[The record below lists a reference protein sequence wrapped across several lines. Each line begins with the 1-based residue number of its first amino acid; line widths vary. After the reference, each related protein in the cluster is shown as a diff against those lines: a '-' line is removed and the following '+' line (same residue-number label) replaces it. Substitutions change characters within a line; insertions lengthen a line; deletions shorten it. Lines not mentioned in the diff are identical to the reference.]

1 MTGKTKWGTMQ
12 KRTVGAV
19 IGAAVAGTCLALTMQ
34 GSAQA
39 TPVAPVA
46 EKAAVSKGEAVA
58 PKAAASAVGRAA
70 ARAAVHARAACP
82 SVGHAVGALTDNLSL
97 GGVFSEPARIASGV
111 SSATAFD
118 R

>member
-1 MTGKTKWGTMQ
+1 
-12 KRTVGAV
+12 
-19 IGAAVAGTCLALTMQ
+19 MQ

-46 EKAAVSKGEAVA
+46 DKAAVSKGEAVA

-70 ARAAVHARAACP
+70 ARAAVHARAAAP
-82 SVGHAVGALTDNLSL
+82 SVAHAVGALTDNLSL
-97 GGVFSEPARIASGV
+97 GGVFSAPANISGEV
-111 SSATAFD
+111 SGATAFD

>member
-1 MTGKTKWGTMQ
+1 
-12 KRTVGAV
+12 
-19 IGAAVAGTCLALTMQ
+19 MQ

-39 TPVAPVA
+39 TPAAPVA
-46 EKAAVSKGEAVA
+46 EQVATAKKGDAVE
-58 PKAAASAVGRAA
+58 PKAVASAVGRAA

-82 SVGHAVGALTDNLSL
+82 SVGHALGQLTDNLSL
-97 GGVFSEPARIASGV
+97 GGVFAAPAKISDGV

>member
-1 MTGKTKWGTMQ
+1 
-12 KRTVGAV
+12 
-19 IGAAVAGTCLALTMQ
+19 MQ

>member
-1 MTGKTKWGTMQ
+1 
-12 KRTVGAV
+12 
-19 IGAAVAGTCLALTMQ
+19 MQ

-39 TPVAPVA
+39 TPVAPVN
-46 EKAAVSKGEAVA
+46 EKVAVSKGEAVA

-82 SVGHAVGALTDNLSL
+82 SVAHAVGALTDNLSL
-97 GGVFSEPARIASGV
+97 GGVFRAPARISSSV